1 MAGAVLSII
10 AGAGILLAVLGC
22 GYLVAAIVLT
32 GRFADDRGPERPA
45 SFPGVALL
53 KPLCGAEPW
62 LFDNLASF
70 CRQSYPGPVTMVCGV
85 MTHEDGAT
93 AVVEE
98 LQRTFPRAA
107 IDLVVDPLT
116 HGANRKVS
124 NLANMAA
131 RIDQPIVIVSD
142 SDVRVERDYLSR
154 VVAALTS
161 SGVGGVTCLYYGVPG
176 EGHWSALAALGIDG
190 HFLPSV
196 IVGLAVGR
204 AQPCFG
210 STIALRRQTLDSIG
224 GFAAFADRL
233 ADDYAIGAALRLRGE
248 RIAIPGF
255 AVAHRC
261 EYGHWRDL
269 WAQELRWARTL
280 RSIDPAGYAGSV
292 IVHPFAWALLAL
304 AAGGGAPALAL
315 AFCAIGGRMALL
327 WRLER
332 AFGIPR
338 HPYWLIPLR
347 DLFSAAVYL
356 TSYLGRDVVWRGRRY
371 RIGPDGQM
379 SERRTKT

>member
-85 MTHEDGAT
+85 MTGEDGAA

-224 GFAAFADRL
+224 GFA
-233 ADDYAIGAALRLRGE
+233 
-248 RIAIPGF
+248 
-255 AVAHRC
+255 VAHRC

-338 HPYWLIPLR
+338 HPYWLIPMR

-371 RIGPDGQM
+371 RIGPDGRM